1 MTTGTGTDTDTDTRV
16 RPAVRPGMRAHRL
29 LERNLLVYR
38 RIWKVIFS
46 GFFEPVFYLFSIGI
60 GLGAL
65 VPDVTGPGGQVISY
79 TAFVAPALL
88 GASAMNGAVLE
99 STMNVFFK
107 LRFGKVYDGMLTT
120 PLQAM
125 DIAVGEITWCLIRG
139 LIYAVGFIVVAVLM
153 GLTSGFLWPLALL
166 VSVLIGFAFAACGL
180 AATTWMKSWQDFD
193 LVSLVTLPL
202 FLFSA
207 TFYPLDVYPPVL
219 QAITRLSP
227 LYHGVELIRGFM
239 LGVVDWS
246 MIGHAAFLMVMG
258 VIGLAV
264 TARRLERLL
273 LT

>member
-1 MTTGTGTDTDTDTRV
+1 MTTVTTA
-16 RPAVRPGMRAHRL
+16 RPAVRPGWRAHRL

-38 RIWKVIFS
+38 RLWKVIFS

-65 VPDVTGPGGQVISY
+65 VGEVTGPGGASVSY
-79 TAFVAPALL
+79 TEFVAPALL
-88 GASAMNGAVLE
+88 AASAMNGAVLE

-107 LRFGKVYDGMLTT
+107 LKFGKVYDGMVTT

-139 LIYAVGFIVVAVLM
+139 LIYAAGFVVVALIM
-153 GLTSGFLWPLALL
+153 GLTTGWLWPLAL
-166 VSVLIGFAFAACGL
+166 VSAVVIGFAFAACGL
-180 AATTWMKSWQDFD
+180 AATTFMKSWQDFD
-193 LVSLVTLPL
+193 LVQLVTLPL

-207 TFYPLDVYPPVL
+207 TFYPLDVYPPFL
-219 QAITRLSP
+219 QAVTRLSP

-239 LGVVDWS
+239 LGILDWS
-246 MIGHAAFLMVMG
+246 MVGHAAFLLAMG
-258 VIGLAV
+258 SIGLAI
-264 TARRLERLL
+264 TRRRLEKLL